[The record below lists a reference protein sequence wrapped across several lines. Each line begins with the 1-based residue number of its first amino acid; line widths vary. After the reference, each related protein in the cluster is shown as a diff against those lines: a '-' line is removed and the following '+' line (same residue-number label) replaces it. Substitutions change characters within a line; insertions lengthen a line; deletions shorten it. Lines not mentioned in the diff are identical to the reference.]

1 MRIDAHHHFWKY
13 DPKEYGWISDKMKV
27 IRRDFLAKDLEAAAR
42 SAGVEGVVSVQA
54 RQTLEETPFL
64 LDIAAKSKLIWG
76 VVGWVPLV
84 DPKVETHLEKFAA
97 NKRLKAVRHVLQDE
111 PANALMDDVA
121 FNAGIAKLEKFNLV
135 YDVLIFER
143 HLEQAIRFVDKHP
156 KQVFVLDHIA
166 KPRIK
171 DGLVE
176 PWAKHLKELA
186 RRPNLYCKISGM
198 ATEADWAKWTATGMQ
213 PYIDTVINA
222 FTPKRLMFGSDW
234 PVLLVASDY
243 KRWADTVQGGISKL
257 SATEQ
262 NRIWGGT
269 AAEAYKL

>member
-1 MRIDAHHHFWKY
+1 M
-13 DPKEYGWISDKMKV
+13 
-27 IRRDFLAKDLEAAAR
+27 
-42 SAGVEGVVSVQA
+42 
-54 RQTLEETPFL
+54 
-64 LDIAAKSKLIWG
+64 
-76 VVGWVPLV
+76 
-84 DPKVETHLEKFAA
+84 
-97 NKRLKAVRHVLQDE
+97 LQDE
-111 PANALMDDVA
+111 PANALMDDA
-121 FNAGIAKLEKFNLV
+121 KFNAGISRLAKFNLV

-171 DGLVE
+171 DGVME
-176 PWAKHLKELA
+176 PWAKLITELA
-186 RRPNLYCKISGM
+186 RRPNIYCKISGM
-198 ATEADWAKWTATGMQ
+198 ATEADWAKWTATGMK
-213 PYIDTVINA
+213 PYIDTVIAA

-243 KRWADTVQGGISKL
+243 KRWADTVGGAIAKL
-257 SATEQ
+257 SPDEQ

>member
-1 MRIDAHHHFWKY
+1 MN
-13 DPKEYGWISDKMKV
+13 
-27 IRRDFLAKDLEAAAR
+27 LEAAAR
-42 SAGVEGVVSVQA
+42 TAGVEGVVSVHA
-54 RQTLEETPFL
+54 RQILEETTFL
-64 LDIAAKSKLIWG
+64 LDIAAKSRLIWG

-84 DPKVETHLEKFAA
+84 DPKVEVHLERFAA
-97 NKRLKAVRHVLQDE
+97 NRRLKGVRHVLQDE
-111 PANALMDDVA
+111 PANALMDDPK
-121 FNAGIAKLEKFNLV
+121 FNAGISKLAKFNLV

-156 KQVFVLDHIA
+156 KQIFVLDHIA

-171 DGLVE
+171 DGILE
-176 PWAKHLKELA
+176 PWAKHIKELA

-198 ATEADWAKWTATGMQ
+198 ATEADWANWTATGMQ
-213 PYIDTVINA
+213 PYIDTVLGA

-243 KRWADTVQGGISKL
+243 KRWADTLEAGIAKL
-257 SATEQ
+257 STAER

-269 AAEAYKL
+269 AAEPYKL

>member
-1 MRIDAHHHFWKY
+1 M
-13 DPKEYGWISDKMKV
+13 
-27 IRRDFLAKDLEAAAR
+27 
-42 SAGVEGVVSVQA
+42 
-54 RQTLEETPFL
+54 
-64 LDIAAKSKLIWG
+64 
-76 VVGWVPLV
+76 
-84 DPKVETHLEKFAA
+84 
-97 NKRLKAVRHVLQDE
+97 
-111 PANALMDDVA
+111 
-121 FNAGIAKLEKFNLV
+121 
-135 YDVLIFER
+135 
-143 HLEQAIRFVDKHP
+143 
-156 KQVFVLDHIA
+156 
-166 KPRIK
+166 
-171 DGLVE
+171 E
-176 PWAKHLKELA
+176 PWAKHIKELA

-243 KRWADTVQGGISKL
+243 KRWADTVQAAISKL

>member
-1 MRIDAHHHFWKY
+1 MRVDAHHHFWKY
-13 DPKEYGWISDKMKV
+13 TPQEYGWISEPMKV
-27 IRRDFLAKDLEAAAR
+27 IRRDFLAADLEAAAR
-42 SAGVEGVVSVQA
+42 SAGVEGAVSVQA
-54 RQTLEETPFL
+54 RQTVEETSFL

-97 NKRLKAVRHVLQDE
+97 NRRLKGVRHVLQDE
-111 PANALMDDVA
+111 PANALMDDPK
-121 FNAGIAKLEKFNLV
+121 FNAGISKLQRFNLI

-171 DGLVE
+171 DKLLE
-176 PWAKHLKELA
+176 PWAKNIKELA

-213 PYIDTVINA
+213 PYIDTVIAA

-243 KRWADTVQGGISKL
+243 KRWADTVGAAISKL
-257 SATEQ
+257 SPDEQ
-262 NRIWGGT
+262 KRIWGGT

>member
-111 PANALMDDVA
+111 PANALMDDSA

-171 DGLVE
+171 EGLLE
-176 PWAKHLKELA
+176 PWAKHIKELA

-257 SATEQ
+257 STTEQ

>member
-13 DPKEYGWISDKMKV
+13 DPTEYGWISDKMKV
-27 IRRDFLAKDLEAAAR
+27 IRRDFLARDLEAAMK
-42 SAGVEGVVSVQA
+42 SAGVEGAVSVQA
-54 RQTLEETPFL
+54 RETIGETAFL
-64 LDIAAKSKLIWG
+64 LDIAAHSKIIYG

-84 DPKVETHLEKFAA
+84 DPHVEAHLEKFAA
-97 NKRLKAVRHVLQDE
+97 NKRLKGVRHVLQDE
-111 PANALMDDVA
+111 PANALMDDA
-121 FNAGIAKLEKFNLV
+121 DFNRGIAKLAKFNLI
-135 YDVLIFER
+135 YDVLIYER

-171 DGLVE
+171 DGVME
-176 PWAKHLKELA
+176 PWAKQIRELA

-213 PYIDTVINA
+213 PYIDTVLAA

-234 PVLLVASDY
+234 PVMLVASDY
-243 KRWADTVQGGISKL
+243 KRWVDTVQGAIAKL
-257 SATEQ
+257 SADEQ
-262 NRIWGGT
+262 KRIWSAT